1 MLAVIYFFSDSKNKQ
16 VCSLDNEYVVNNGP
30 GVGRVTSIQL
40 ICPVNVFEAAIFRLF
55 FFLAFRGGR
64 WRWRREESPDF
75 SAKSS
80 VEMDESAR
88 PRLADWLRYSE
99 RKNRR
104 HRPI

>member
-55 FFLAFRGGR
+55 FFFSLQRWKVEVASRGIARLFRKVQ
-64 WRWRREESPDF
+64 RRSG
-75 SAKSS
+75 
-80 VEMDESAR
+80 
-88 PRLADWLRYSE
+88 
-99 RKNRR
+99 
-104 HRPI
+104 